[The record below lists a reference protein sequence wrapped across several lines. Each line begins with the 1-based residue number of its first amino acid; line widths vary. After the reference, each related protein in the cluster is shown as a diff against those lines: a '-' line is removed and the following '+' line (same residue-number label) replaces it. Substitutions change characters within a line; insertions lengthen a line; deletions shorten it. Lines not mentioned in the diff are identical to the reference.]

1 MPNSFRRSVSAAT
14 SLLALSLLSLTASQ
28 AVAQE
33 SVPPTPFQRA
43 MEHFDLGVS
52 VTGIVS
58 SDVSGIEQQNPNGIS
73 TVNTQNPG
81 ITTTTVT
88 TPNFL
93 TISPSSTVS
102 ELITLRYTRKPY
114 VGFEYNFGNSRFTQ
128 NYSFAGTTTKTT
140 VNTNNNPTTTTVSTT
155 RNVPLTS
162 AQTSVHEITFGYV
175 AHPRKIYGVQPYLGA
190 GGGTLH
196 FTPTPGGGEGLPFQY
211 RAVYYYNFG
220 VEQNFTGSAD
230 HFGVRL
236 GFRQLIY
243 LAPDFGTNYLTIN
256 RRTHTSEPSFGFFVR
271 F

>member
-1 MPNSFRRSVSAAT
+1 MPNSLRRSVSAGT
-14 SLLALSLLSLTASQ
+14 SLLVPALLLCLLSLTASQ
-28 AVAQE
+28 AIGQE
-33 SVPPTPFQRA
+33 AVPLTPFQKA

-52 VTGIVS
+52 VTGVVS
-58 SDVSGIEQQNPNGIS
+58 SDVSGIEQRDAS
-73 TVNTQNPG
+73 
-81 ITTTTVT
+81 ITH
-88 TPNFL
+88 NNL
-93 TISPSSTVS
+93 AISPSSTVS

-114 VGFEYNFGNSRFTQ
+114 LGFEYNFANARFTQ
-128 NYSFAGTTTKTT
+128 NYTFTPAIKSNQLEG
-140 VNTNNNPTTTTVSTT
+140 
-155 RNVPLTS
+155 

-190 GGGTLH
+190 GGGTIH
-196 FTPTPGGGEGLPFQY
+196 FTPTSGGGEGLPFQY

-243 LAPDFGTNYLTIN
+243 LAPDFGQGYLTIT
-256 RRTHTSEPSFGFFVR
+256 RRTRTSEPTFGFFLR